1 MPPPDDPIKPRR
13 LIVLGSTGSIGTNT
27 LAVADHLTRTAI
39 HPFNIVGLAANTAA
53 PTLAQQATQHRC
65 TNLALA
71 DPHTQLPATPGL
83 DPTVYRGPDAAEQL
97 VQQTDADTV
106 VAAIVGAAGLPA
118 TLAAIQLGRTVG
130 LANKETLVA
139 AGPLV
144 MPLVEGHG
152 STLLPIDSEHS
163 AIFQCCPALGGSSQV
178 VGGRSNQN
186 TTDQP
191 PTTYNLQP
199 TTSIRRIVLTAS
211 GGPFRTASKAAIQK
225 ATPEQALKHPTWSM
239 GPKITIDS
247 ATMMNKTL
255 EIIEAHHLFNLP
267 ADQID
272 VLVHPQ
278 STVHGLV
285 EFADGSTLAQLGPPD
300 MRTPIQVA
308 LTWPD
313 RLPGCSDRPD
323 WSMMS
328 QLEFHPP
335 DLDRFPALLL
345 ARRVIEQGGTTGATL
360 NAANEAAVD
369 AFLNRRIPLGRITEL
384 VTDTLDALP
393 PQPIT
398 SLDDVLEADRQA
410 RESVENRL
418 ASNPVSA

>member
-1 MPPPDDPIKPRR
+1 MPPHDDNSSSPRR

-39 HPFNIVGLAANTAA
+39 HPFDIVGLAANTAA

-65 TNLALA
+65 PNLALA
-71 DPHTQLPATPGL
+71 DPHTPVPNTPSVETKL
-83 DPTVYRGPDAAEQL
+83 FRGPDAAEQL
-97 VQQTDADTV
+97 VQQTDADTI
-106 VAAIVGAAGLPA
+106 VAAIVGIAGLPS

-144 MPLVEGHG
+144 MPMVQRHQAALIPV
-152 STLLPIDSEHS
+152 DSEHS
-163 AIFQCCPALGGSSQV
+163 AVFQCCPELGRRAEGV
-178 VGGRSNQN
+178 GRSE
-186 TTDQP
+186 TKTDSATP
-191 PTTYNLQP
+191 YPLRPTP
-199 TTSIRRIVLTAS
+199 SIRRITLTAS

-225 ATPEQALKHPTWSM
+225 ATPEQALQHPTWSM
-239 GPKITIDS
+239 GPKITVDS

-278 STVHGLV
+278 SVVHGMV

-313 RLPGCSDRPD
+313 RLPGCSNRPD

-328 QLEFHPP
+328 QLQFEPP
-335 DLDRFPALLL
+335 DPDRFPALLL
-345 ARRVIEQGGTTGATL
+345 ARRVIDEGGTAGATL

-384 VTDTLDALP
+384 VTDALDAHP
-393 PQPIT
+393 PKPIT
-398 SLDDVLEADRQA
+398 TLDDVLEADRQA

-418 ASNPVSA
+418 ASDPVSA

>member
-1 MPPPDDPIKPRR
+1 MTPTDAPHHPRR

-27 LAVADHLTRTAI
+27 LAVAEHLTRTAI
-39 HPFNIVGLAANTAA
+39 QPFQVVGLTANTAA

-65 TNLALA
+65 PSLALA
-71 DPHTQLPATPGL
+71 DPHTPFPANPGL
-83 DPTVYRGPDAAEQL
+83 DPTVFRGPNAAEQL
-97 VQQTDADTV
+97 VHETDADTV
-106 VAAIVGAAGLPA
+106 VAAIVGAAGLPP

-144 MPLVEGHG
+144 MPLVEQHG

-163 AIFQCCPALGGSSQV
+163 AIFQCCPELGSQNSS
-178 VGGRSNQN
+178 
-186 TTDQP
+186 P
-191 PTTYNLQP
+191 KPA
-199 TTSIRRIVLTAS
+199 IRKITLTAS
-211 GGPFRTASKAAIQK
+211 GGPFRNASKAAIRN

-239 GPKITIDS
+239 GPKITVDS

-255 EIIEAHHLFNLP
+255 EIIEAHHLFGLP

-278 STVHGLV
+278 SIVHGLV

-328 QLEFHPP
+328 QLEFQPP

-345 ARRVIEQGGTTGATL
+345 ARRVIDQGGSTGATL

-384 VTDTLDALP
+384 VTDALDATP
-393 PQPIT
+393 TTPIT
-398 SLDDVLEADRQA
+398 SLDDVLEADQQA
-410 RESVENRL
+410 RRFVEDRL
-418 ASNPVSA
+418 ASSPVSA